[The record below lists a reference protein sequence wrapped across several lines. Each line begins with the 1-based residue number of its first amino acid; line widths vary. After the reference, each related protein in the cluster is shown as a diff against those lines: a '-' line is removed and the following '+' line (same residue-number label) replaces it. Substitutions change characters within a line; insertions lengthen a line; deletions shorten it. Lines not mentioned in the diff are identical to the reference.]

1 MGRNDFKAFSY
12 MNEDSGYV
20 INNLKLTRVPLVKRI
35 KFHDENQ

>member
-1 MGRNDFKAFSY
+1 

-20 INNLKLTRVPLVKRI
+20 INNRNLTCAFGKVKRI